1 MMKEFR
7 SRIIMIVGV
16 LALSIYLLY
25 PTFADIQNSN
35 KIEKELAM
43 YEGTLL
49 QSNPTISE
57 SELNDFLL
65 IKEDSLMIQPHYN
78 ERKINKIQ
86 NGQLY

>member
-1 MMKEFR
+1 MKEFR

-35 KIEKELAM
+35 KIEKELSI

-49 QSNPTISE
+49 QSNPTILE
-57 SELNDFLL
+57 SELNDMLL
-65 IKEDSLMIQPHYN
+65 IKEDSMMIADP
-78 ERKINKIQ
+78 
-86 NGQLY
+86 